1 MLIRGLVVLLSL
13 AWPSLAEAQPRGPCR
28 PAITAAER
36 ALNVPDRL
44 MQAVAIMESGRRD
57 PSGSIA
63 AWPWTINVEGVG
75 EMFET
80 KAQAIAAV
88 NAHRARGARSIDVG
102 CMQINLKHHPN
113 AFASL
118 EEAFDPDANT
128 RYAAQFLQQLLAQT
142 GSWPL
147 AVAGY
152 HSLTPDIGGDYAKK
166 VLAIWARPERANTMP
181 DVGRALARSP
191 SSPPSSPP
199 LSSPPS
205 SAPVMASS
213 TPSLPSSLAPVAR
226 LLPPPGG
233 AGPQLTG
240 RGLDSYR
247 AMPTRLATIS
257 LFRRS

>member
-1 MLIRGLVVLLSL
+1 MNVRSTLILLLVL
-13 AWPSLAEAQPRGPCR
+13 AWPCLAEAQPTGLCR
-28 PAITAAER
+28 PSISAAER
-36 ALNVPDRL
+36 SLNVPDRL

-57 PSGSIA
+57 PSSGSIA

-75 EMFET
+75 ELFET

-88 NAHRARGARSIDVG
+88 NAHRARGAQSIDVG
-102 CMQINLKHHPN
+102 CMQINLKHHPS

-118 EEAFDPDANT
+118 EEAFDPDANA
-128 RYAAQFLQQLLAQT
+128 RYAAHFLQQLLAQT

-166 VLAIWARPERANTMP
+166 VLAIWARPERANTIP
-181 DVGRALARSP
+181 DIGRGLARFP
-191 SSPPSSPP
+191 SSPPPSSPS
-199 LSSPPS
+199 LSA

-213 TPSLPSSLAPVAR
+213 TPSLPSSLPPVAR

-233 AGPQLTG
+233 TGLQLTG
-240 RGLDSYR
+240 RGLESYR